1 MDIPIIFNCYH
12 VSISKRNSDI
22 NINKF
27 KFTSLEAPIHY

>member
-12 VSISKRNSDI
+12 VSINR